1 MLNEANTGS
10 IQMNKRETQAAET
23 KEKLLRSASS
33 LFSQKGYR
41 ATSIRE
47 INRGA
52 DMADGLLYHYFPGGK
67 KEIFLKVYEDS
78 MSKVLASFKENRN
91 IEDYAS
97 LPLVQMLETIYQD
110 FSTVVNDNIDVIR
123 TIFREEEIQ
132 DSIVKEDVL
141 FSICGNVHWL
151 TELLTVKY
159 KNGEIKEMDF
169 ECAAS
174 TILQLLHNR
183 IMGIAFGFGDKN
195 TSGPRRRY
203 FEHLAE
209 LWKPESAHLQ

>member
-1 MLNEANTGS
+1 
-10 IQMNKRETQAAET
+10 MNKRETQAAET
-23 KEKLLRSASS
+23 REKLLRSASS

-67 KEIFLKVYEDS
+67 KEIYIKVYEDS
-78 MSKVLASFKENRN
+78 MSRVLDSFKENRN

-110 FSTVVNDNIDVIR
+110 FSTVVNDNIDFIR

-132 DSIVKEDVL
+132 DSIIKEDVL
-141 FSICGNVHWL
+141 SSICGNAQWM
-151 TELLTVKY
+151 TELLKIKY

-183 IMGIAFGFGDKN
+183 IMGLVFGFSDKN
-195 TSGPRRRY
+195 TGDLRRRY
-203 FEHLAE
+203 FEHLAMV
-209 LWKPESAHLQ
+209 WKPE

>member
-1 MLNEANTGS
+1 
-10 IQMNKRETQAAET
+10 MNKRETQAAET
-23 KEKLLRSASS
+23 KERLLRSASS

-47 INRGA
+47 INRSA

-67 KEIFLKVYEDS
+67 KEIFFKVYEDS
-78 MSKVLASFKENRN
+78 MSKALDSFKERRN

-97 LPLVQMLETIYQD
+97 LHLVQMLEAIYQD
-110 FSTVVNDNIDVIR
+110 FSTIVIDNIDVIR
-123 TIFREEEIQ
+123 TILREEEIQ
-132 DSIVKEDVL
+132 DSIVKADAL
-141 FSICGNVHWL
+141 GSICGNVQWL
-151 TELLTVKY
+151 TELLNIKY

-183 IMGIAFGFGDKN
+183 VMGIAFGFSDKN
-195 TSGPRRRY
+195 MSGMRQRY
-203 FEHLAE
+203 FEHLAM
-209 LWKPESAHLQ
+209 LWKAQPADLR

>member
-1 MLNEANTGS
+1 
-10 IQMNKRETQAAET
+10 MNKRETQAAET

-33 LFSQKGYR
+33 LFSHKGYR

-52 DMADGLLYHYFPGGK
+52 AMADGLLYHYFPGGK

-78 MSKVLASFKENRN
+78 MSRVLDSFKEKRN
-91 IEDYAS
+91 IEEYAS

-110 FSTVVNDNIDVIR
+110 FTTVVDDNIDVIR
-123 TIFREEEIQ
+123 TILREEEIQ
-132 DSIVKEDVL
+132 DSIVKEDAL
-141 FSICGNVHWL
+141 SSMCGNVQWL
-151 TELLTVKY
+151 TELLNIKY

-174 TILQLLHNR
+174 TILQLLYNR
-183 IMGIAFGFGDKN
+183 IMGIAFGFSDKN
-195 TSGPRRRY
+195 MSGMRQRY
-203 FEHLAE
+203 FEHLAM
-209 LWKPESAHLQ
+209 LWTPESAYLQ